1 MPPNSHLVYRPDI
14 DGLRAIAI
22 LAVVGFHTFPNWVE
36 GGFIGVDIFFVISG
50 FLISKII
57 FKGLDQGNFSF
68 AEFYARRIKRIFP
81 ALALVFT
88 ACLIF
93 GWFTL
98 LTDEY
103 KQLGHHILA
112 GAIFGSNFRLL
123 KEGGYFDTAAELKP
137 LLHLWSLGIEEQFY
151 IIWPPLLLLFWKR
164 LPNVLMAILCL
175 ALTSFAFNIYLVNS
189 RPVADFYLP
198 FTRFWELLVG
208 GILAYISLNNKAQL
222 NVPFSRIVF
231 IPPKGILH
239 PNAKAFV
246 GALLIAA
253 AISSLSINHAFPGW
267 WALLPTV
274 GAALLISAG
283 PDAWFNRKVLAHR
296 ALVFVGLISYPLY
309 LWHWLLLS
317 FFRITSDSPPAT
329 SEILAII
336 SISFLGA
343 WLTYKVVETPFRR
356 SKSIWAVITLISVI
370 VLAGVLGEVIRKSN
384 GYPARFPS
392 NIQKI
397 IYSSN
402 SIASYRRG
410 ACFLN
415 PEQEANSFSHE
426 CFITASSQSKKILL
440 WGDSHAAQLYAGL
453 HYYEREGQFDVMQ
466 LTASACPPVIN
477 ENTRCNGINK
487 KVIQLITNTNPI
499 TVIMSGHWSLYDESK
514 GWDRLDTQNIVE
526 TINELKKL
534 GVKEIILFGPV
545 PVWDSKLPNILVKLS
560 KSSDWQEP
568 PDRLTS
574 GFSKNTKILD
584 NKMEV
589 IAKEVGI
596 SYISPYQTFC
606 NLDGCLAKF
615 HGDPTAFDYGH
626 LTDTGS
632 IFLIGANLA
641 RLSKPTPRPATLTFP
656 RLLHQG

>member
-1 MPPNSHLVYRPDI
+1 MPPSPHLIYRPDI

-22 LAVVGFHTFPNWVE
+22 LAVVGFHTFPNWVK

-68 AEFYARRIKRIFP
+68 ADFYARRIKRIFP

-93 GWFTL
+93 GWFML

-164 LPNVLMAILCL
+164 LPNILMAILCL

-208 GILAYISLNNKAQL
+208 GMLAHISLNKKTQL
-222 NVPFSRIVF
+222 YASFSRIVA
-231 IPPKGILH
+231 ILPKGILH
-239 PNAKAFV
+239 PDVRAFV

-253 AISSLSINHAFPGW
+253 AIASLNTNRAFPGW

-274 GAALLISAG
+274 GAVLLISAG

-296 ALVFVGLISYPLY
+296 TLVFVGLISYPLY
-309 LWHWLLLS
+309 LWHWPLLS
-317 FFRITSDSPPAT
+317 FFRIASDNPPAT
-329 SEILAII
+329 LEIFAII
-336 SISFLGA
+336 SVSFLGA
-343 WLTYKVVETPFRR
+343 WLTYKFVETPFRR
-356 SKSIWAVITLISVI
+356 SKSIGAVITLVSVI
-370 VLAGVLGEVIRKSN
+370 VLAGLFGEGVRKSN

-392 NIQKI
+392 HIQKI
-397 IYSSN
+397 IYSSS
-402 SIASYRRG
+402 SIESYRRG
-410 ACFLN
+410 ECFLN
-415 PEQEANSFSHE
+415 PEQEATSFSHE
-426 CFITASSQSKKILL
+426 CVSTGSSQSKKILL

-453 HYYEREGQFDVMQ
+453 HYYEREGQFDVLQ
-466 LTASACPPVIN
+466 LTASGCPPVIN
-477 ENTRCNGINK
+477 DNTRCNGLNK
-487 KVIQLITNTNPI
+487 KVIQLITNTHSI
-499 TVIMSGHWSLYDESK
+499 TVIISGHWSSYDESK
-514 GWDRLDTQNIVE
+514 GWDRLDTGNIVE
-526 TINELKKL
+526 TIHEFKKM
-534 GVKEIILFGPV
+534 GVKDIILFGPV
-545 PVWDSKLPNILVKLS
+545 PYWDSNLPKMLVKLS
-560 KSSDWQEP
+560 KSSDWKEP
-568 PDRLTS
+568 PDRLNS

-584 NKMEV
+584 SKMET

-626 LTDTGS
+626 LTVTGS
-632 IFLIGANLA
+632 IYLIGANLA
-641 RLSKPTPRPATLTFP
+641 MLSQPTPPTTASS
-656 RLLHQG
+656 H

>member
-1 MPPNSHLVYRPDI
+1 MSPNPHLVYRPDI

-22 LAVVGFHTFPNWVE
+22 LAVIGFHAFPNWVK

-50 FLISKII
+50 FLISTII
-57 FKGLDQGNFSF
+57 FKGLDQENFSF
-68 AEFYARRIKRIFP
+68 AAFYARRIKRIFP
-81 ALALVFT
+81 ALALVFI

-112 GAIFGSNFRLL
+112 GAVFSSNFRLL

-151 IIWPPLLLLFWKR
+151 IIWPPLLHLFWKR
-164 LPNVLMAILCL
+164 LPNILIAILCV
-175 ALTSFAFNIYLVNS
+175 ALTSFALNIYLVNS

-208 GILAYISLNNKAQL
+208 GMLAYISLNNKVQVY
-222 NVPFSRIVF
+222 VPFSQIVF
-231 IPPKGILH
+231 IPPKGMLH
-239 PNAKAFV
+239 PNARAFV
-246 GALLIAA
+246 GALLIAV
-253 AISSLSINHAFPGW
+253 AISSLNTNNGFPGW
-267 WALLPTV
+267 WALLPTF
-274 GAALLISAG
+274 GAVLLISAG

-309 LWHWLLLS
+309 LWHWPLLS
-317 FFRITSDSPPAT
+317 FFRITSDNPPAT

-336 SISFLGA
+336 FISFLGA

-356 SKSIWAVITLISVI
+356 SKSAWAIITLISMI
-370 VLAGVLGEVIRKSN
+370 VVSGVFGEVIRKSN

-397 IYSSN
+397 IYSSSSN
-402 SIASYRRG
+402 ESYRKG
-410 ACFLN
+410 VCLLN
-415 PEQEANSFSHE
+415 PDQEADSFSHE
-426 CFITASSQSKKILL
+426 CFTGASSQSKKILL

-453 HYYEREGQFDVMQ
+453 HHYEREGQFDVMQ

-477 ENTRCNGINK
+477 ENTRCSGVNK
-487 KVIQLITNTNPI
+487 KVTQLITNINPI
-499 TVIMSGHWSLYDESK
+499 TVIMSGAWLLYDQSK
-514 GWDRLDTQNIVE
+514 GWDRLDTLKIVE

-534 GVKEIILFGPV
+534 GVNEIILFGPV
-545 PVWDSKLPNILVKLS
+545 PVWDSTLPKILVKLS
-560 KSSDWQEP
+560 KSSNWQEP

-574 GFSKNTKILD
+574 GFSKDTKIID
-584 NKMEV
+584 NKLEA

-596 SYISPYQTFC
+596 SYISPYQTLC
-606 NLDGCLAKF
+606 NLDGCLATIQ
-615 HGDPTAFDYGH
+615 GDPTAFDYGH
-626 LTDTGS
+626 LTVTGS

-641 RLSKPTPRPATLTFP
+641 ILAKPIPRSAASS
-656 RLLHQG
+656 HY